1 MTAAE
6 VVADPIGQLNLMLW
20 MTQPLPGECP
30 VRPVLKEAGYRLMA
44 IGPAMPLL
52 PDLRERLQVKGLAC
66 RVEPEP
72 DLLLTRDDGQEYLML
87 ECKRTMFG
95 ADSSTAEQARGL
107 VLQTG
112 EQFNTVV
119 GLPVAAATTAGLVY
133 VSEHCDSPNPADG
146 LNQIREE
153 LEGAGFPV
161 APAGVT
167 CLQARDD
174 GIYLI
179 DEYQPGTIPE
189 PLYGIVRAGIKVQEI
204 VEGEEAMP
212 LLLIPWD
219 PNVSQTSPVAQFGKQ
234 VFCHRLLGS
243 LVVRIG
249 KLVPGQEFEV
259 EYDDLLDEATFNF
272 YQRWRTRNTEIGRTL
287 RGFCRTI
294 IQEALKDVPDLQAEP
309 LAQGRVGRRITV
321 GSESAKEAT
330 IDAITKYAR
339 KACPEIASPA
349 QQALPLDA
357 EEM

>member
-52 PDLRERLQVKGLAC
+52 PDLRERLQTKGLAC
-66 RVEPEP
+66 RAQPEP
-72 DLLLTRDDGQEYLML
+72 DLLLTRDDGQGYLML

-95 ADSSTAEQARGL
+95 PDSSSAEQTRGL
-107 VLQTG
+107 LLQTG

-119 GLPVAAATTAGLVY
+119 GLPVAAATAAGLVY

-146 LNQIREE
+146 LDQIRQE
-153 LEGAGFPV
+153 LDGAGFSV
-161 APAGVT
+161 ALAGVT

-174 GIYLI
+174 GIYLL

-189 PLYGIVRAGIKVQEI
+189 PLRGIVRAGIKVQEI

-219 PNVSQTSPVAQFGKQ
+219 PNVCQTSPVAQFGKQ

-249 KLVPGQEFEV
+249 RLVPGQEFEV

-272 YQRWRTRNTEIGRTL
+272 YQRWRTRNAEIGRTL
-287 RGFCRTI
+287 RGFCRTVLV
-294 IQEALKDVPDLQAEP
+294 EALRDVPDLQAEP
-309 LAQGRVGRRITV
+309 LGQSRVGRRVTIRT
-321 GSESAKEAT
+321 EAAKEAA
-330 IDAITKYAR
+330 IDAITKYSR
-339 KACPEIASPA
+339 KPCPQIETPT
-349 QQALPLDA
+349 QQSLPLA
-357 EEM
+357 EE